1 LDTGAPIAVLA
12 DAGLKD
18 ELKLNI
24 AGNVNVGGVDPSQP
38 KQVPL
43 ATSVKF
49 KIGDIVI
56 EDGLMAVGAATEV
69 IDGVDGIIGKYLFDD
84 VVVMLDWK
92 NNKLVLTRPDKFQYT
107 GSGQILSIHLL
118 PSGHI
123 YTEINVEKNGKKVS
137 VKSDVDLGNRSN
149 FYIDNE
155 KGSPLVAGEKVIPN
169 IIVSWGA
176 NGPTY
181 GDITRT
187 NIMLGT
193 FRMSNVIT
201 SISKVNK
208 ALMQDGLEA
217 NIGLSILERFTPI
230 FDYKHNKLILEKN
243 EKFLSAFTFN
253 RSGIILNPKKMND
266 NFLIAGII
274 PSSPAKE
281 KGLATGDKIISINGK
296 KVTAITTATIDDLI
310 NGKTGNLLNLVLLRN
325 GKEVYA
331 LLKLREII

>member
-1 LDTGAPIAVLA
+1 
-12 DAGLKD
+12 
-18 ELKLNI
+18 
-24 AGNVNVGGVDPSQP
+24 
-38 KQVPL
+38 
-43 ATSVKF
+43 
-49 KIGDIVI
+49 
-56 EDGLMAVGAATEV
+56 
-69 IDGVDGIIGKYLFDD
+69 
-84 VVVMLDWK
+84 
-92 NNKLVLTRPDKFQYT
+92 
-107 GSGQILSIHLL
+107 
-118 PSGHI
+118 
-123 YTEINVEKNGKKVS
+123 
-137 VKSDVDLGNRSN
+137 
-149 FYIDNE
+149 
-155 KGSPLVAGEKVIPN
+155 
-169 IIVSWGA
+169 
-176 NGPTY
+176 
-181 GDITRT
+181 
-187 NIMLGT
+187 MLGT